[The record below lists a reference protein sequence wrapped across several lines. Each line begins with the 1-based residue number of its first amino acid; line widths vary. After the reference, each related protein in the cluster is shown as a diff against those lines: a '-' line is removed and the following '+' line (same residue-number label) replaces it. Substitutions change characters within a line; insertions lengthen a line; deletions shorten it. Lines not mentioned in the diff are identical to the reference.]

1 MSSSPNPATYTTLH
15 QISQLVNSDNLDEDI
30 VVFDSEIKFSTE
42 DVFPIRIEALLIV
55 LCTGGEGK
63 IGIDLK
69 EYEIKKNTLLVIQP
83 KNYIYLSNYSDDFK
97 CSAVACSHRVV
108 EDVLPKL
115 TDILPLLMHH
125 RSEPVSHLSES
136 EAAGMVNFY
145 DFLRNKIRGPK
156 TPFLKQKV
164 LCMLQAAL
172 YEMMDINLRNQP
184 TIETPRTRKEE
195 IMARFLLAVSE
206 HFREERQVAYYAHK
220 LFITPKHLSSV
231 IKEISGRTAGDWIEN
246 YVVMEAK
253 VLLKTTDMTIQEIA
267 AYMNFPNQ
275 SFFGK
280 YFKNHTGMSPSAY
293 RKKNEIRSRERS

>member
-1 MSSSPNPATYTTLH
+1 MSSPTNPIPHTLH
-15 QISQLVNSDNLDEDI
+15 QLTQAVNSDNLDEDI
-30 VVFDSEIKFSTE
+30 VVFDSDIKFSSE
-42 DVFPIRIEALLIV
+42 EIFPLRIEALLIV
-55 LCTGGEGK
+55 LCTDGNGK

-69 EYEIKKNTLLVIQP
+69 EYEIRKNTLIVIQP
-83 KNYIYLSNYSDDFK
+83 KNYVYLSDYSEDFK
-97 CSAVACSHRVV
+97 CSAVACSSHVV

-115 TDILPLLMHH
+115 TDLLPLLMHH
-125 RSEPVSHLSES
+125 RTEPVSYLNES
-136 EAAGMVNFY
+136 DATGIVNFY
-145 DFLRNKIRGPK
+145 DFLRKKIRGPK

-172 YEMMDINLRNQP
+172 YEMMDINLQNQ
-184 TIETPRTRKEE
+184 TEIETPRTRKEE
-195 IMARFLLAVSE
+195 IMAKFILAVSE
-206 HFREERQVAYYAHK
+206 HFREERQVAFYARK

-231 IKEISGRTAGDWIEN
+231 VKEISGRTAGDWIEN

-267 AYMNFPNQ
+267 TYLNFANQ

-293 RKKNEIRSRERS
+293 RKTHTTRS